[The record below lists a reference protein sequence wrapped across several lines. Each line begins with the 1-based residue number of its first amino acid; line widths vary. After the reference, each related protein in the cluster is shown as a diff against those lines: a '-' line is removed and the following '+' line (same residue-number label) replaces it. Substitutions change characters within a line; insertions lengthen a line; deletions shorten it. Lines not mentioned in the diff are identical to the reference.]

1 MAGTKAGSA
10 KALAT
15 IRERHGDN
23 FFKQIGYKGGV
34 SIKTRN
40 PKTGKALKGFAI
52 SGKASE
58 AGKIGGS
65 RKRVKNDV
73 VGTTDSDTERDL

>member
-1 MAGTKAGSA
+1 MAGTKAGSL
-10 KALAT
+10 KAMAT
-15 IRERHGDN
+15 IKERHGNN

-65 RKRVKNDV
+65 RKRVKNGVDE
-73 VGTTDSDTERDL
+73 TTTSNL

>member
-1 MAGTKAGSA
+1 MSGTKAGSQ
-10 KALAT
+10 KAMAT
-15 IRERHGDN
+15 IRERHGES

-73 VGTTDSDTERDL
+73 DETTTSNL

>member
-1 MAGTKAGSA
+1 MAGTKAGSL
-10 KALAT
+10 KAMAT
-15 IRERHGDN
+15 IKERHGNN

-65 RKRVKNDV
+65 RKRVKNGVDE
-73 VGTTDSDTERDL
+73 TTTSNF